1 MKYHKARML
10 KAEKFRRLTGV
21 KKGTFEKMLEVLNA
35 AGEKAH
41 ERGGRPAALPMAD
54 RLLLTLEYLRE
65 YRTYFHIAG
74 SYGISESACCRT
86 VHWVE
91 KTLIASRLFHLP
103 GRKAL
108 LENATAFEVF
118 LVDATESPV
127 ERPKK
132 TAPLLFRKEKAP
144 HPENAGGRQQ
154 GNQADHLS
162 PYGARPP
169 A

>member
-1 MKYHKARML
+1 MKYRKARML

-54 RLLLTLEYLRE
+54 RLLLTLGYLRE

-91 KTLIASRLFHLP
+91 KTLISSGIFHLP

-108 LENATAFEVF
+108 LGNAAAFEVF

-132 TAPLLFRKEKAP
+132 NSAAAIPERKSAI
-144 HPENAGGRQQ
+144 H
-154 GNQADHLS
+154 
-162 PYGARPP
+162 
-169 A
+169 

>member
-1 MKYHKARML
+1 MKYRKVRML

-35 AGEKAH
+35 ANEKSH

-65 YRTYFHIAG
+65 YRTYFHIAA

-86 VHWVE
+86 VHRVE
-91 KTLIASRLFHLP
+91 KTLISSGAFHLP
-103 GRKAL
+103 GKKAL
-108 LENATAFEVF
+108 LEDAAAFEVF

-132 TAPLLFRKEKAP
+132 TAPLLFRQEKAP
-144 HPENAGGRQQ
+144 HPENAGGRRQ
-154 GNQADHLS
+154 GNQTDHLH
-162 PYGARPP
+162 PYDARPP

>member
-1 MKYHKARML
+1 MKYRKAKML
-10 KAEKFRRLTGV
+10 KAGKFRRLTGV
-21 KKGTFEKMLEVLNA
+21 KKGTFEKMLEILNA
-35 AGEKAH
+35 ASERSH
-41 ERGGRPAALPMAD
+41 ERGGRPAALPMAG
-54 RLLLTLEYLRE
+54 RLLLALEYLRE

-91 KTLIASRLFHLP
+91 KTLITSGIFHLP

-108 LENATAFEVF
+108 LGKDAAFEVF

-132 TAPLLFRKEKAP
+132 TAPMLFRKEKASY
-144 HPENAGGRQQ
+144 PENAGGRQQ
-154 GNQADHLS
+154 GNQTDHLY
-162 PYGARPP
+162 PYGARPS

>member
-1 MKYHKARML
+1 ML

-35 AGEKAH
+35 ASEKAH

-74 SYGISESACCRT
+74 SYGVSESACCRT

-103 GRKAL
+103 GRKTL
-108 LENATAFEVF
+108 PGNAAAFEVF

-132 TAPLLFRKEKAP
+132 IAPLLFRKEKAP
-144 HPENAGGRQQ
+144 YTENAGGQQ
-154 GNQADHLS
+154 DNQTDHLY

>member
-1 MKYHKARML
+1 MRHHKAKMP
-10 KAEKFRRLTGV
+10 KAEKSRRLTGV
-21 KKGTFEKMLEVLNA
+21 KKGTFRKMPEVLEA
-35 AGEKAH
+35 ASERSH

-65 YRTYFHIAG
+65 HRTYFHIAG

-91 KTLIASRLFHLP
+91 KTLIASEVFHLP

-108 LENATAFEVF
+108 PGDAAAFEVF

-132 TAPLLFRKEKAP
+132 TAPMLFRKEMVSY
-144 HPENAGGRQQ
+144 PENAGGRQQ
-154 GNQADHLS
+154 GNQTGHLY
-162 PYGARPP
+162 PYGARPS